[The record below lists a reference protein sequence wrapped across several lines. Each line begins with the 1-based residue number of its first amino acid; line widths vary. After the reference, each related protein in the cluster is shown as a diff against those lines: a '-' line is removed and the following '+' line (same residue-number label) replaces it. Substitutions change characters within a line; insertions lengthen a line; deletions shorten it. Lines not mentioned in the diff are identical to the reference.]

1 MRREALNYSAPLCK
15 RGTEDEYGSLTPM
28 LNNGHIEKVRAIVTE
43 ECCEKVDAET
53 SFVALG
59 IDSLEFLCI
68 VNRVR
73 NEVGPVDDVMISQIR
88 TVKDLA
94 AAAAIG
100 ARR

>member
-1 MRREALNYSAPLCK
+1 MMN
-15 RGTEDEYGSLTPM
+15 DEL
-28 LNNGHIEKVRAIVTE
+28 IDKVKAIVE
-43 ECCEKVDAET
+43 EEADEHVSAET

-73 NEVGPVDDVMISQIR
+73 CEIAPIDEMMISQIR

-94 AAAAIG
+94 AAASIG
-100 ARR
+100 RRRQ